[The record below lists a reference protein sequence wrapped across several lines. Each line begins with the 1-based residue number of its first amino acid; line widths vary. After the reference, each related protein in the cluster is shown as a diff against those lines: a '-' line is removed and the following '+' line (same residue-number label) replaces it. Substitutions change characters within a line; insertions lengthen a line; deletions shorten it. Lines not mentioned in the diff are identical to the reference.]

1 MTTPTATPPAGDASI
16 HRLIDMVVEEVSL
29 VDRAANLRR
38 FLLVKRS
45 ELVPDSDDDDLDLP
59 DDADAPALAAPGG
72 GGAAAPTVPAAPAA
86 GAVSTAA
93 VVAALESLTGV
104 VGLLAAQVTEK
115 ARPVPPKRPPAK
127 EPDPPADDAEPD
139 DPEDPEADDPADDA
153 PVPPRRG
160 TKPPPPRGQRK
171 GDEPLAGMRAQLDR
185 IEASLTGRAAKRAP
199 APPPDVATRLDD
211 IAASI
216 ATLTTTLGGQAGR
229 LAKVERTV
237 GVPASRPVEARPAGD
252 EAISWPLDI
261 NAPRDRASVAKDV
274 SFHD

>member
-1 MTTPTATPPAGDASI
+1 MTTPTATPPTGDASV

-59 DDADAPALAAPGG
+59 DDADAPDLAAPGG
-72 GGAAAPTVPAAPAA
+72 GAVAPTVPAAPAA

-127 EPDPPADDAEPD
+127 EPDLPDDAEPD

-171 GDEPLAGMRAQLDR
+171 SDDALAGMRAQLDR

-252 EAISWPLDI
+252 DAISWPLDI